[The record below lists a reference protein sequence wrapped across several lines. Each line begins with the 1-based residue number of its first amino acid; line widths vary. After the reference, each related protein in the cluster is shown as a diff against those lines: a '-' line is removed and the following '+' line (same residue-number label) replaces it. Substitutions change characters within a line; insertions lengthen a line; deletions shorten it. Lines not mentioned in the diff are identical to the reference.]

1 MSEERKP
8 IKVQILGEEYT
19 LKGDADPQYVRKL
32 AKYVDEKMRTTSK
45 QTKLPSLGK
54 IAMLVSLDIADE
66 LHQERQKNEH
76 LLSQVKEK
84 NLELVEVLKKQLQR

>member
-1 MSEERKP
+1 MTNEPKP

-19 LKGDADPQYVRKL
+19 LKADADPQYVRKL
-32 AKYVDEKMRTTSK
+32 AQYVDAKMRATSR

-66 LHQERQKNEH
+66 LHKEQQKNEH
-76 LLSQVKEK
+76 LLSQVKQK
-84 NLELVEVLKKQLQR
+84 NLELVEILKKQLQK